1 LDCIP
6 LCHGAGGFSTQ
17 YFYGAR
23 TDGAMMME
31 GIIELSTALLFSQL
45 VVTIFSNLPTAIIGA
60 MLLPSSIE
68 LGKTVP

>member
-1 LDCIP
+1 
-6 LCHGAGGFSTQ
+6 
-17 YFYGAR
+17 
-23 TDGAMMME
+23 MME